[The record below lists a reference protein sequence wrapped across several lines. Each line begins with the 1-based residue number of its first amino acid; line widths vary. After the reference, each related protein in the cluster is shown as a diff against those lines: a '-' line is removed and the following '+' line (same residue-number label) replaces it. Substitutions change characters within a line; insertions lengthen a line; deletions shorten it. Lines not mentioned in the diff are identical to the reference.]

1 MIQCI
6 VAIIIVL
13 AMAAVAQG
21 ADQPRLLYW
30 GCRGTDVAQLQTS
43 LNSVG
48 YNCGTA
54 DGIFGAKTYNAVI
67 NLQKANKITVDG
79 VVGTQTRRVLASLME
94 QPSRSGD
101 IPRYTKELSLVA
113 TAYCPCD
120 ICNYPY
126 GGQPTYI
133 GLPLGPGIAA
143 VDSNII
149 PMGTKLYVEGYGY
162 AIAADQG
169 SAIKG
174 NRIDLCFADHQKA
187 LNYGIQNVKVYIL
200 AE

>member
-1 MIQCI
+1 MILVLGMAG
-6 VAIIIVL
+6 VAN
-13 AMAAVAQG
+13 AAE
-21 ADQPRLLYW
+21 QPRLLYW
-30 GCRGTDVAQLQTS
+30 GCRGSDVTALQTS
-43 LNSVG
+43 LNTVG
-48 YNCGTA
+48 YNCGKA

-67 NLQKANKITVDG
+67 NLQKATKITVDG
-79 VVGTQTRRVLASLME
+79 VVGSQTRRVIADLMGST
-94 QPSRSGD
+94 SRSGST
-101 IPRYTKELSLVA
+101 IPRYIKVLSLVA

-120 ICNYPY
+120 KCNYPY

-143 VDSNII
+143 VDPNLI
-149 PMGTKLYVEGYGY
+149 PMGSRLYIEGYGY

-169 SAIKG
+169 NAIKG
-174 NRIDLCFADHQKA
+174 NRIDLCFADHQSA